1 MRFSKLSMT
10 IIVSLVL
17 IMATAL
23 SGCTTGSNS
32 GTTTSGT
39 DALKAGLPDTM
50 DFNIQVIGG
59 TTSPVTVTYADM
71 KAMEFKDLSGISTVN
86 SVGTVTV
93 GDYAG
98 VPMMSVIDKAGLPE
112 GDISFKVAAADG
124 YNIVYTRE
132 QMEKSILAFK
142 KNGTALK
149 PEINA
154 GKNAICMVV
163 PGETNNMWTK
173 MPAKIEIIKGT
184 LAAPV
189 LTITGMT
196 ENKKYLSL
204 DDLKAMAQVNS
215 TYVDKSN
222 NTVEI
227 TGVSLNALLD
237 SAAIQSGATE
247 AVFTATDGYNKTIS
261 LTDIKADK
269 NAVIVIGN
277 DGSLKNYVANQPSN
291 TRVSNLSTI
300 KIV

>member
-1 MRFSKLSMT
+1 MRVSKLSMI

-32 GTTTSGT
+32 GTNSAGT
-39 DALKAGLPDTM
+39 AALKTGLPSTM
-50 DFNIQVIGG
+50 DSIQVIGG
-59 TTSPVTVTYADM
+59 TTSPMTVTYEDM
-71 KAMEFKDLSGISTVN
+71 KAMEFKELKGISTVN

-93 GDYAG
+93 GDYVG
-98 VPMMSVIDKAGLPE
+98 VPMMSIINKAGLPE
-112 GDISFKVAAADG
+112 GDISYKVAASDG
-124 YNIVYTRE
+124 YNIAYTRE

-149 PEINA
+149 PDINA

-173 MPAKIEIIKGT
+173 MPAKIEIVKGS
-184 LAAPV
+184 LAAPLLSV
-189 LTITGMT
+189 TGMT
-196 ENKKYLSL
+196 DSKKYLSL
-204 DDLKAMAQVNS
+204 DDLKSLPQVNS
-215 TYVDKSN
+215 TYTDKSN

-237 SAAIQSGATE
+237 SATIQSGASA
-247 AVFTATDGYNKTIS
+247 AVFTASDGYNKTIS
-261 LTDIKADK
+261 LTDIRADK
-269 NAVIVIGN
+269 NAVIVISQDGN
-277 DGSLKNYVANQPSN
+277 LKNFVANLPSN